1 MPYIL
6 LIILSAKNV
15 RGKIM
20 KQLNTKNRKQLK
32 NKMAKVFNNKIQTL
46 TVEMQ
51 SILLDDLVTAF
62 ENRLDVLNRAQ
73 SNVQCVT
80 DIEMKVTYE
89 KIQA

>member
-1 MPYIL
+1 
-6 LIILSAKNV
+6 
-15 RGKIM
+15 M

>member
-1 MPYIL
+1 
-6 LIILSAKNV
+6 
-15 RGKIM
+15 M
-20 KQLNTKNRKQLK
+20 KKLNIKNRKQLK
-32 NKMAKVFNNKIQTL
+32 NRMAKVFSNKIQTL

-62 ENRLDVLNRAQ
+62 ENRLDVLNRVQ

>member
-6 LIILSAKNV
+6 LIILSAKNL

-20 KQLNTKNRKQLK
+20 KKLNIKNRKQLK
-32 NKMAKVFNNKIQTL
+32 NRMAKVFSNKIQTL

-62 ENRLDVLNRAQ
+62 ENRLDVLNRVQ

>member
-1 MPYIL
+1 MIF
-6 LIILSAKNV
+6 SAKNS

-20 KQLNTKNRKQLK
+20 REMNGKSRKQLK
-32 NKMAKVFNNKIQTL
+32 NKMAKVFSNKIQTL

-80 DIEMKVTYE
+80 DIELKVTYE